1 MITEKINRSTSPV
14 ELGFAC
20 SQMSKD
26 STNEYA
32 PSLSALRALD
42 DTEWGLFFRHFF
54 PIACHQAHHSIGWLS
69 NRDASSGVEDI
80 AQEGM
85 HTFLKRVISPNSM
98 LKHLDSPA
106 AYLRQIIRSTASG
119 HIQKAIA
126 QKRGGKSFPDSLD
139 QPVFTDGDLS
149 SNERYDV
156 TATSSYSQE
165 TFRKEVLDALS
176 LLDPFDQKLLVDRY
190 LVGHKQ
196 RELEEE
202 YEKKSMGVVISRALE
217 RARKVFE
224 KNGLTKFTWEYPES
238 PTQYIQESED
248 IYCVQ
253 SDPKAK
259 SIIEGR
265 LDVNGDGK
273 VDMEDLREFRRK
285 LIALRKDRGSLSE
298 KEKKQLDINGDGIV
312 DEHDFIALG
321 MAILRAGISPEDGT
335 QGIARG
341 DLNKDGRIDHEDLRI
356 LRLQLELQAA
366 GLSLTQ
372 ETISNLD
379 IDGDGK
385 LDENDFID
393 LTMLVLANEAE
404 DAQRDGL
411 EILLA
416 ENPLLQKEFDLLR
429 QHTKGFQSAFGANNE
444 DALPYSPTSKE
455 AKRHL
460 DSFLTQVRE
469 SR

>member
-1 MITEKINRSTSPV
+1 MGPV
-14 ELGFAC
+14 ELGFAS
-20 SQMSKD
+20 SQMPTD

-32 PSLSALRALD
+32 PSLSALRELD
-42 DTEWGLFFRHFF
+42 VSEWGRFFRHFF
-54 PIACHQAHHSIGWLS
+54 PIACQQAHHSFGWLS
-69 NRDASSGVEDI
+69 NRKNDASSGVEDI

-85 HTFLKRVISPNSM
+85 VTFYEKVTAPNSM

-106 AYLRQIIRSTASG
+106 AYIRQIIRFTASG
-119 HIQKAIA
+119 YIQKAFA

-139 QPVFTDGDLS
+139 QPIPSDDGPS
-149 SNERYDV
+149 SDDSYEV
-156 TATSSYSQE
+156 TATSSDSKEQ
-165 TFRKEVLDALS
+165 FRTEVLDALN
-176 LLDPFDQKLLVDRY
+176 LLRPADRKLLVDRY
-190 LVGHKQ
+190 LVGYKQ

-202 YEKKSMGVVISRALE
+202 YGKKSMGVVISRALK

-224 KNGLTKFTWEYPES
+224 KNGLTQFTWDYPNS
-238 PTQYIQESED
+238 QTRYIQESEE
-248 IYCVQ
+248 IYCEQ
-253 SDPKAK
+253 SNSKAE

-265 LDVNGDGK
+265 LDVNGDGI
-273 VDMEDLREFRRK
+273 VNMEDLREFRRK
-285 LIALRKDRGSLSE
+285 LISLRKDRGSLDE
-298 KEKKQLDINGDGIV
+298 DEKKQLDINGDGVV

-321 MAILRAGISPEDGT
+321 MAILRAGINPEDGAR
-335 QGIARG
+335 GIARG
-341 DLNKDGRIDHEDLRI
+341 DLNEDGRIDHEDLSI
-356 LRLQLELQAA
+356 LRLQLDLQAA
-366 GLSLTQ
+366 GRSLSQ

-393 LTMLVLANEAE
+393 LTMLVLANEAG

-429 QHTKGFQSAFGANNE
+429 QQTEGFQSAFRVNTE
-444 DALPYSPTSKE
+444 DAVPYTPSPKE

-469 SR
+469 NC